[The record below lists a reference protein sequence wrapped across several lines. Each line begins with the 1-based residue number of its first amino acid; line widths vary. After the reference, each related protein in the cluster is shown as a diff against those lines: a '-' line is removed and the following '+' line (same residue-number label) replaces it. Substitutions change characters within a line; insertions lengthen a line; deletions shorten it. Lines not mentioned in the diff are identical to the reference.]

1 MSDKNPSSISFP
13 PDTLEAALKHIH
25 ELEAELAKLRNIQ
38 ARAGKRFQSVV
49 DKTPAGICITNDQG
63 MYEYVNPAYCQ
74 LYGYTE
80 DELLGRHFT
89 KVVAENN
96 REHLNDLHEKFIQ
109 GQGEVRGEWTVLS
122 KSGQKITILADACLL
137 RQDNGALQK
146 ATFIQNIT
154 ERRQMEELRERVEQ
168 ITRHDLKT
176 PLNAVI
182 NLPDIL
188 LEDANLT
195 AEHRELL
202 GLIRDAGYR
211 MLETINLSH
220 DLFRMETKTY
230 QLNATCLD
238 IMPLLLRVL
247 RELQSLSSCKSLR
260 VQIKND
266 TPDSFLVLGE
276 DLLCYSLLANLVKNA
291 MEAAPCDSV
300 ITFQF
305 WTEDKIKMKK
315 EQVSDL
321 PGACISIHNQG
332 AVPVAIRDTFFEKYT
347 TQGKQGG
354 MGLGTYSARL
364 ITETLG
370 GTIEMH
376 SSEKQGTTITVCL
389 PR

>member
-1 MSDKNPSSISFP
+1 MSDKETSSIPFQ
-13 PDTLEAALKHIH
+13 PDSLEAALKHIR
-25 ELEAELAKLRNIQ
+25 ELETELAKLRNIQ

-109 GQGEVRGEWTVLS
+109 GQGEVRGEWTVVS

-220 DLFRMETKTY
+220 DLFRMETQTY
-230 QLNATCLD
+230 QLNASCLD

-247 RELQSLSSCKSLR
+247 RELQSLSSSKCLQ

-305 WTEDKIKMKK
+305 WTEDKIKRKK

-347 TQGKQGG
+347 TRGKQGG